1 MSNFYLTTPIYYV
14 NGAPHIGHAYTTI
27 IADAFARYRRQKGD
41 EVFFLT
47 GTDEHGL
54 KIQRAA
60 EDRGIS
66 PQQMVDE
73 NSARFRELFEQ
84 LRLTH
89 DRFIRTTDADHKKT
103 VAEMVARMKASG
115 DIYLDKYEGWY
126 AAADEA
132 YYDESEIADGKAT
145 ATGASVEWVEE
156 ESYFFKLSKYAEP
169 LLEWYRSNPD
179 AITPSGRRNEVASF
193 VEGGLRDLSIS
204 RTTFSWGIPMPEHPE
219 HVLYVWVDALT
230 NYITAVGAFDDPK
243 RFETFWPAD
252 IHFIGKDI
260 LRFHAVYWP
269 AFLMSA
275 GLALPKQIVA
285 HGWWT
290 NDGIKMS
297 KSLGNVIDA
306 FELAE
311 RYDLDVLRYYL
322 LREIPIGNDG
332 NFSDTRVVERNNA
345 ELADNIGNLVNRT
358 FAMAGK
364 FIGGSIPAPR
374 ELTESEDIALRDA
387 AFAARDAIDKAFGDR
402 ELHRALEHLMA
413 FSSEVNNYIQRT
425 QPWALNK
432 EGKTERLEQTL
443 YNALESIR
451 WIALLAAPFTPDASR
466 KILAGFGQTT
476 EAHLS
481 FETLKTWANLPAGT
495 PLEAPGVLFSK
506 LEAPVEEDDAGEK
519 SAPQD
524 QKPAKKAKKDEKKVE
539 KSKKSDDSEST
550 GLIEFGDFTK
560 VEIRVGEVLT
570 AEKVEGADKLL
581 KLSANVGEEAPRT
594 IVAGIAKA
602 FAPEELVGLRV
613 AMVTNLKP
621 AKLFGIKSE
630 AMILAAKTTDGKL
643 ALARYDERVEV
654 GTRIS

>member
-27 IADAFARYRRQKGD
+27 IADAFARYQRQQGD
-41 EVFFLT
+41 DVFFLT

-60 EDRGIS
+60 EARDIS
-66 PQQMVDE
+66 PQELVDE
-73 NSARFRELFEQ
+73 NSAKFRSLFDK
-84 LRLTH
+84 LHLSY

-103 VAEMVARMKASG
+103 VATMVERMKASG
-115 DIYLDKYEGWY
+115 DIYLDTYEGWY

-132 YYDESEIADGKAT
+132 YYDESEIADGKAL
-145 ATGASVEWVEE
+145 ASGAEVEWVKE

-169 LLEWYRSNPD
+169 LLNWYKSGPD
-179 AITPSGRRNEVASF
+179 VVTPTGRRNEVAAF

-204 RTTFSWGIPMPEHPE
+204 RTTFSWGIPMPENPE

-230 NYITAVGAFDDPK
+230 NYITAVGAFDDPA
-243 RFETFWPAD
+243 RFAKFWPAD

-275 GLALPKQIVA
+275 GLPLPKQIVA

-290 NDGIKMS
+290 NEGVKMS

-306 FELAE
+306 FELAD
-311 RYDLDVLRYYL
+311 RYDLDVLRYYM

-332 NFSDTRVVERNNA
+332 NFSDERVVERNNA

-358 FAMAGK
+358 FAMAGR
-364 FIGGSIPAPR
+364 FIGGTVPAPAPL
-374 ELTESEDIALRDA
+374 EAPEDIALRDA
-387 AFAARDAIDKAFGDR
+387 AVATREAVDQAFAAR

-432 EGKTERLEQTL
+432 SGETARLEQTL

-466 KILAGFGQTT
+466 KILAGFGQTS
-476 EAHLS
+476 EDDLRFA
-481 FETLKTWANLPAGT
+481 TLDQWANLPAGT
-495 PLEAPGVLFSK
+495 TLEAPGVLFSK
-506 LEAPVEEDDAGEK
+506 LDPPAAEGQEKAAEA
-519 SAPQD
+519 
-524 QKPAKKAKKDEKKVE
+524 KPSKKKGKKDASQSDKK
-539 KSKKSDDSEST
+539 KKDDSEST

-560 VEIRVGEVLT
+560 VEIRVCEILT
-570 AEKVEGADKLL
+570 AEKVPGADKLL
-581 KLSANVGEEAPRT
+581 KLSANVGEETPRT

-602 FAPEELVGLRV
+602 FEPDELVGLRV